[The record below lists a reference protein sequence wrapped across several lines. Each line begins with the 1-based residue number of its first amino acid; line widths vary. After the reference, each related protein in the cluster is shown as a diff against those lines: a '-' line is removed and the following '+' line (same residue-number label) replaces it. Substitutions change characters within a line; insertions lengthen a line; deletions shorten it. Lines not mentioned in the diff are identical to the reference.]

1 MDCVSLCCVVH
12 MQKSST
18 KKTQSIYKEEGDKTM
33 QYGQRGG
40 GGGSSDTCLSLKD
53 FHLSL
58 VFFEPHMGL

>member
-1 MDCVSLCCVVH
+1 
-12 MQKSST
+12 
-18 KKTQSIYKEEGDKTM
+18 M

-58 VFFEPHMGL
+58 VFLSPTWAYKSISGPLA